1 MLNYKVHGNGST
13 CLVLLHGFCE
23 NNTCFD
29 EQVLLFKDHCKVLVP
44 DLPGFGKSGVEP
56 NITMAAM
63 AREVKHLLDA
73 LQIETCVML
82 GHSMG
87 GYVSL
92 EFAHQFPQKLKGLG
106 LIHSTALADSEERKA
121 KRDQVVEFI
130 RSHGKEAY
138 VKNFIPGLFKESNR
152 QEAYVAKAIQEAIAG
167 PEEGII
173 TAALGMKERLAHRAL
188 LVQTELPVFFGIG
201 AYDEL
206 IPKEAML
213 NLASLCQ
220 QAEICLLENSGH
232 MAMQEE
238 PVVLAKAVLKYLSNF
253 KLL

>member
-1 MLNYKVHGNGST
+1 MLNYKVHGNGTTS
-13 CLVLLHGFCE
+13 LVLLHGFCE

-56 NITMAAM
+56 NINMAAM
-63 AREVKHLLDA
+63 AREVKNLLDA

-106 LIHSTALADSEERKA
+106 LIHSTALADTEERKA
-121 KRDQVVEFI
+121 KRDQVVQFI

-152 QEAYVAKAIQEAIAG
+152 QEAYVAKAIQEAMAA
-167 PEEGII
+167 PEEGMIA
-173 TAALGMKERLAHRAL
+173 AALGMKDRKDHREY

-201 AYDEL
+201 VYDEL

-213 NLASLCQ
+213 NLESLCQ

-238 PVVLAKAVLKYLSNF
+238 PNVLAEAILNYLHNF